1 MSDNMPDII
10 SISVN
15 EDIRRELDDLQKSM
29 GFSGRSEAIR
39 AAVRVM
45 AAEQKDRAK
54 LKGEC
59 DAVLLVIH
67 KDEGGDEVSEIRH
80 EFSGIIKTQV
90 HNHLKNH
97 KCLEI
102 FVLGGDASKVRKMTE
117 LLQSAKSVELA
128 KLILS

>member
-1 MSDNMPDII
+1 MPDII

-15 EDIRRELDDLQKSM
+15 DEILRELDDLQKSL
-29 GFSGRSEAIR
+29 GFSGRSETIR
-39 AAVRVM
+39 AAVRLM
-45 AAEQKDRAK
+45 SAEQKDRAK
-54 LKGEC
+54 LKGQC

-67 KDEGGDEVSEIRH
+67 KDEHGDEVSEIRH
-80 EFSGIIKTQV
+80 EFSDIIKTQV

-117 LLQSAKSVELA
+117 LLQSARAVELA
-128 KLILS
+128 KLIVS